1 MVKTTL
7 SHMQTNKKDVLGF
20 LNTLLRPKKTE
31 KKKYGE
37 VFTPLT
43 LVDHMLDMLPKDVWT
58 NPHLKWLDP
67 CVGIGNFM
75 VSIYYRLMEGL
86 KKTIRDETARHNHI
100 LQKMLFMIELNPKN
114 VHLCKIVFRGQSER
128 EKEIELRSKNN
139 MSDNSGISFINII
152 GGDALKVDTKEAW
165 GIEKFDIV
173 IGNPP
178 YNDSSTNRGA
188 GHTLWTKFLL
198 RSFDVWLKP
207 ESGLLC
213 FVTPSLWRQVKHPL
227 LTKMKEKTLLR
238 LSINDEEKGR
248 KMFSCGTRFDVYLV
262 KNATNI
268 KKTKTLI
275 DDQDGKK
282 VRVYLNSWS
291 FLPNGMYEEIAGL
304 LPSDD
309 EERCAIIHDRS
320 AYGTDKPHVQI
331 KKTKE
336 FKFPVIYS
344 IDKAGQLTLQ
354 WTNTQEYG
362 HFGIEKLVFRRM
374 GLNRTPF
381 IAAHSDNGDKALTE
395 WCFAFVAP
403 KHEHRKMKDMLKTD
417 KMSRIIRAIALRSE
431 INVKVLKEF
440 RAYFWEDVENI

>member
-1 MVKTTL
+1 L
-7 SHMQTNKKDVLGF
+7 
-20 LNTLLRPKKTE
+20 
-31 KKKYGE
+31 
-37 VFTPLT
+37 
-43 LVDHMLDMLPKDVWT
+43 
-58 NPHLKWLDP
+58 
-67 CVGIGNFM
+67 
-75 VSIYYRLMEGL
+75 
-86 KKTIRDETARHNHI
+86 
-100 LQKMLFMIELNPKN
+100 
-114 VHLCKIVFRGQSER
+114 
-128 EKEIELRSKNN
+128 
-139 MSDNSGISFINII
+139 SDNSGISFINII

-268 KKTKTLI
+268 QKTKTLI

-291 FLPNGMYEEIAGL
+291 FLPNGMYEEIAAL
-304 LPSDD
+304 LPSDN
-309 EERCAIIHDRS
+309 EERCAI
-320 AYGTDKPHVQI
+320 
-331 KKTKE
+331 
-336 FKFPVIYS
+336 
-344 IDKAGQLTLQ
+344 
-354 WTNTQEYG
+354 
-362 HFGIEKLVFRRM
+362 
-374 GLNRTPF
+374 
-381 IAAHSDNGDKALTE
+381 
-395 WCFAFVAP
+395 
-403 KHEHRKMKDMLKTD
+403 
-417 KMSRIIRAIALRSE
+417 MS
-431 INVKVLKEF
+431 
-440 RAYFWEDVENI
+440 